1 MPFINLSTM
10 PNSDQGNVQLIQADA
25 EFDSLKTEWEGLYG
39 ASGLA
44 NPFLSY
50 AWAEA
55 WRSSSL
61 CPESR
66 LFVLTYRRS
75 GKLTGILPLR
85 LENRFGLRVL
95 RFLVDGR
102 ADYLSALHHP
112 SDLESARMLYRALA
126 QRQKVWDLAIFR
138 NWNDAILDLD
148 PALIP
153 RTLLHDSEAAIPA
166 PYLTL
171 PEDWTE
177 LIRTGPTMLRQS
189 KRKAS
194 RFAREGGTV
203 ELVCDPEPRRVN
215 EITDYISYIESQSW
229 KFGTPA
235 ARFQS
240 EADKRMLRMLLD
252 PSALPNAIEI
262 WLAFLHEN
270 PVAFMLNFKT
280 ADRTCY
286 YQGAFDQRTSKLSPG
301 AVLHYHAI
309 RRTWEMGLREY
320 DFMMGDESWKLG
332 WTNNERLLQQ
342 HVIYQSNTKS
352 SVVFRAFVLAKA
364 ARRLLKRSALASN
377 RKRKTNG

>member
-1 MPFINLSTM
+1 MRYP
-10 PNSDQGNVQLIQADA
+10 DQGNVQLIQSDE
-25 EFDSLKTEWEGLYG
+25 EFDSLETEWEGLYQT
-39 ASGLA
+39 SGLG

-50 AWAEA
+50 AWAKA

-66 LFVLTYRRS
+66 LFILTYRRS
-75 GKLTGILPLR
+75 GKLAGILPLR
-85 LENRFGLRVL
+85 LENRFGIRVL

-112 SDLESARMLYRALA
+112 SDLESAQMLYGALA

-148 PALIP
+148 PTLLP
-153 RTLLHDSEAAIPA
+153 PTLLHDSEAAIPA
-166 PYLTL
+166 PYLDL
-171 PEDWTE
+171 PEDWAE

-194 RFAREGGTV
+194 RFARDGGTI
-203 ELVCDPEPRRVN
+203 ELVCDIEPQMVN
-215 EITDYISYIESQSW
+215 TITHYFSAIESQSW
-229 KFGTPA
+229 KFGTSA

-240 EADKRMLRMLLD
+240 EADKRMLGMLLT
-252 PSALPNAIEI
+252 PTALPNTIEV
-262 WLAFLHEN
+262 WLAFLHDN
-270 PVAFMLNFKT
+270 PIAFMLNFKM

-286 YQGAFDQRTSKLSPG
+286 YQGAFDKRMSKLSPG

-309 RRTWEMGLREY
+309 KRTWEMGLREY

-332 WTNNERLLQQ
+332 WTNRERLLQQ
-342 HVIYQSNTKS
+342 HVIYQPNARS
-352 SVVFRAFVLAKA
+352 SLLFRAFGLAKA
-364 ARRLLKRSALASN
+364 ARRKLKRSAVASN
-377 RKRKTNG
+377 RRRNTNG